1 MALALAVTLTR
12 SPNSSPNPDQEPFAR
27 RRPELTVSSV
37 KVMNILSDIDPTPT
51 PALTPTPT
59 PTPTPNQVMNILSDA
74 SKEKN
79 IDTAKAYLGVGEP
92 AVRIEVDFVPTI

>member
-12 SPNSSPNPDQEPFAR
+12 SPNSSPNPNQEPFAR
-27 RRPELTVSSV
+27 RRPELNVSSV
-37 KVMNILSDIDPTPT
+37 K
-51 PALTPTPT
+51 
-59 PTPTPNQVMNILSDA
+59 VMNILSDA